1 MIIKWTERLWLECI
15 QQIVPM
21 WLCYFNWKRAHEH
34 ITKSL
39 AVRAVLKRVS
49 HDLSNTLT
57 KFSNLSFLV
66 LQDNTCERKILERI
80 FFLHYM
86 KTSLVHLDEM
96 KSLEND
102 WTWPFRYQNKC
113 HLRHRLRWKAAA
125 YESYLRDNFT
135 ICIGVFIWCD
145 SKRMWSDS
153 LGDNHDEHKYRI
165 DLVVCGSFIVRI
177 LVLPEEL
184 TENIWLPH
192 GNLWIIA
199 TKRLS

>member
-1 MIIKWTERLWLECI
+1 MIRKWTERLWLDCI

-21 WLCYFNWKRAHEH
+21 WQCNFNWKRAHEH

-66 LQDNTCERKILERI
+66 LQDNTFIIYLSRI
-80 FFLHYM
+80 FLSTLHENF
-86 KTSLVHLDEM
+86 TCLPWWDEITRKRLNLTLQIPKQM
-96 KSLEND
+96 
-102 WTWPFRYQNKC
+102 P
-113 HLRHRLRWKAAA
+113 LRHRLRWKAAA
-125 YESYLRDNFT
+125 YESYRRDNFT

>member
-1 MIIKWTERLWLECI
+1 MIRKWTERLWLDCI

-21 WLCYFNWKRAHEH
+21 WQCNFNWKRAHEH

-66 LQDNTCERKILERI
+66 LQDNTFIIYLSRI
-80 FFLHYM
+80 FLSTLHENF
-86 KTSLVHLDEM
+86 TCPPWWDEITR
-96 KSLEND
+96 ND

-125 YESYLRDNFT
+125 YESYRRDNFT

>member
-1 MIIKWTERLWLECI
+1 
-15 QQIVPM
+15 
-21 WLCYFNWKRAHEH
+21 
-34 ITKSL
+34 
-39 AVRAVLKRVS
+39 
-49 HDLSNTLT
+49 
-57 KFSNLSFLV
+57 
-66 LQDNTCERKILERI
+66 
-80 FFLHYM
+80 M

-125 YESYLRDNFT
+125 YESYRRDNFT

-199 TKRLS
+199 TKKVIVDVLYFAFVHFMSHRGITEKKWDISLFNSMPYV